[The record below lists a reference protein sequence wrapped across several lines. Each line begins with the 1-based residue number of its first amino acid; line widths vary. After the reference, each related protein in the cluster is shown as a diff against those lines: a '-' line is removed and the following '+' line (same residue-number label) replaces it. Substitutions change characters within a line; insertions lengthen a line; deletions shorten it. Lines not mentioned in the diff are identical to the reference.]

1 MVMKSSDLATL
12 YLITKNTCDEQI
24 EQGTFEPAALRAAVT
39 MHARNHYNIT
49 HGARIPQTLSNNINK
64 VVDMYLELMAP
75 AAVAYPEVE
84 ALPLPRYEPSYLD
97 QLVHR
102 PLFSYTDRS
111 WNTYNTTNNYGTQS
125 SKEKKNQTL
134 EETLLQIG
142 ITIGAGIVGAIA
154 LVSFGYLAAEMA
166 NHISRIYHNEG
177 TVEGFMLLTGMGLSY
192 CLAALTLYE
201 IAGGVLLASMAA
213 AAFVNPAAWAAAF
226 IVLGAVI
233 ATPVFN
239 MVIRE
244 GIYSLFSMFDNQ
256 ALVKEDHR
264 FRGLTQAEEDSL
276 PSYIDP
282 DRVNFATLC
291 KYDEL
296 KPTQKRTQFAF
307 FDYNSKEMSEV
318 LHDVRE
324 MRHSH
329 AVNVEKQGC
338 GLFSLRHA
346 KITTAPRSTPVAVAV
361 AVDEMNTKSFAP
373 SAPPADQMY

>member
-1 MVMKSSDLATL
+1 MVMNSSDLATL
-12 YLITKNTCDEQI
+12 YLITKNAYTAQSREQLI
-24 EQGTFEPAALRAAVT
+24 QAVKS
-39 MHARNHYNIT
+39 HARNHYK
-49 HGARIPQTLSNNINK
+49 IPDRALIRRAFYDNINK

-75 AAVAYPEVE
+75 PAVAYVE
-84 ALPLPRYEPSYLD
+84 ASPLPRYEPSYLD
-97 QLVHR
+97 QLVHW

-111 WNTYNTTNNYGTQS
+111 WNTYSTTNNYRTQS
-125 SKEKKNQTL
+125 SQEKKNQTL

-142 ITIGAGIVGAIA
+142 ITIAVVIVGAIA

-201 IAGGVLLASMAA
+201 IAGGLLMASMAA

-233 ATPVFN
+233 ATPAFN

-256 ALVKEDHR
+256 ALVKDDHR
-264 FRGLTQAEEDSL
+264 FRGLTQAEQDSL
-276 PSYIDP
+276 PEEIDP
-282 DRVNFATLC
+282 DRVNFVTLC
-291 KYDEL
+291 KYDQL
-296 KPTQKRTQFAF
+296 KPTQLRQRFAF
-307 FDYNSKEMSEV
+307 FDYNSKAMNEV

-329 AVNVEKQGC
+329 AGNVDITPHGNNNRR
-338 GLFSLRHA
+338 LFSVNH
-346 KITTAPRSTPVAVAV
+346 PRVRTSASIPVAVAV
-361 AVDEMNTKSFAP
+361 VMDDKSLP
-373 SAPPADQMY
+373 SAPPAHSMY